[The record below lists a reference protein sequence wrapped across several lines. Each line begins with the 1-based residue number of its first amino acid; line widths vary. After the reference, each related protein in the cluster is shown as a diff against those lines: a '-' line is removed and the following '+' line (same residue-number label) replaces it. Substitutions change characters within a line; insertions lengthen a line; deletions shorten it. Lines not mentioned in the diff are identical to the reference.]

1 MDWLFGAHCKMRFIC
16 KYSIF
21 AIPVNDCMFIGLTA
35 KFGCSQ
41 NKNENIK
48 DIHLNEMQYK
58 DLLVFSEQKQF
69 KKNRENVL
77 ETI

>member
-1 MDWLFGAHCKMRFIC
+1 M
-16 KYSIF
+16 F

-69 KKNRENVL
+69 KKKKQGKCTGNNL
-77 ETI
+77 TCF

>member
-1 MDWLFGAHCKMRFIC
+1 M
-16 KYSIF
+16 F

-69 KKNRENVL
+69 
-77 ETI
+77 